1 MVLTLYTRP
10 DNGLTLLNEVW
21 VPAPPVLVDDEL
33 TIGSVK
39 ELSSIMLQTLERN
52 PRTFTIRATWTS
64 RESNIVIQNVKR
76 HARRFWNIDY
86 FATMIYLTCGKL
98 GLRTVTTG

>member
-1 MVLTLYTRP
+1 MVLTMYTRP

-39 ELSSIMLQTLERN
+39 ELSSIMSQTLERN
-52 PRTFTIRATWTS
+52 PRTLPSVQRGPRGSQTSSSKTSNAT
-64 RESNIVIQNVKR
+64 
-76 HARRFWNIDY
+76 HADSG
-86 FATMIYLTCGKL
+86 T
-98 GLRTVTTG
+98 